1 MIRHLFQHRALSLI
15 GLVLLLTGCKPPE
28 SESGPPAVTSI
39 VGAVLLDG
47 TGGPPVSNCVVTVE
61 SGRIRAAGSRTNLL
75 VPPEADKIDGAGK
88 FVVPALIDVARRAA
102 AQGATVILRAG
113 DPEAA
118 VDQARRNH
126 TPVLASISSL
136 RDARTMLDRGATGFL
151 HMIRDTDAIDPA
163 FIARLRDLQ
172 IVFVPMLAQER
183 NPAELAVAK
192 RNTKRLAD
200 GGVPIAVG
208 SEGDMSREMD
218 MLVEAGLTPAEVLVA
233 ATRNGARALGTLA
246 EEGTIEPG
254 KRASLLLLSGNPA
267 EDIRNLRKTD
277 RAMADGAWTT
287 RPQ

>member
-1 MIRHLFQHRALSLI
+1 MIRHLFQHRALPLI
-15 GLVLLLTGCKPPE
+15 GLVLLLAGCKPPE
-28 SESGPPAVTSI
+28 SESGPPAVTSV

-47 TGGPPVSNCVVTVE
+47 TGGPPVSNCVVTIE

-88 FVVPALIDVARRAA
+88 FLVPALIDVARRAA
-102 AQGATVILRAG
+102 VQGAAVILRAG

-118 VDQARRNH
+118 ADQARRNH

-136 RDARTMLDRGATGFL
+136 QEARAMLDRGATGFL

-172 IVFVPMLAQER
+172 IVFVPMLSQEH

-192 RNTKRLAD
+192 RNTKRLVD

-267 EDIRNLRKTD
+267 EDIRNLRKAD

-287 RPQ
+287 RPR